1 MHTRVKWDGFHYDDE
16 LTKDMVGAKR
26 LIEKTTF
33 DEGELGGGKFR
44 SNLIKLLKSDIK
56 NQNFH
61 LYEEN
66 TALIVQVSHPG
77 GAYSKLLDVFLAYN
91 QGEIKRCIFVTQT
104 YNLAVKRNRIKNPDS
119 TKDGNRI
126 YFEAAVKTIESY
138 ANSFLDIPIGV
149 LGIDIKE

>member
-1 MHTRVKWDGFHYDDE
+1 MHIRVRWDSFHGESE
-16 LTKDMVGAKR
+16 LTRDMVGIKR

-33 DEGELGGGKFR
+33 DESELGGGKFR
-44 SNLIKLLKSDIK
+44 SNLIQLLKSDIK
-56 NQNFH
+56 NKNFS
-61 LYEEN
+61 LYGED

-77 GAYSKLLDVFLAYN
+77 GAYSKLLDILLAYN

-119 TKDGNRI
+119 TRDGNRI

-149 LGIDIKE
+149 LGIDIRD